1 MSLEIKS
8 TLRTTLTMNQDTLL
22 VKFYKWFTIGSIILY
37 ASIPI
42 WLFTGAYDNW
52 DKYTND
58 AIDLFQDQCQ
68 KLVFSVPVECVLK

>member
-1 MSLEIKS
+1 MSLETEY
-8 TLRTTLTMNQDTLL
+8 TLHTIMILNPGTLL
-22 VKFYKWFTIGSIILY
+22 VKFCKYFTIASIVVY

-68 KLVFSVPVECVLK
+68 KLVFSVPVECKLK